1 MSESSLHTYHL
12 HLSGQVQGVGFRP
25 FVWRLARDWGLKGW
39 VNNTTDGVH
48 VVYNAPAGE
57 AEAFAQAVLREAPA
71 LSVITGHTLEILP
84 AQTFPDFQIVHSAGD
99 AEPDLLLTPDFGLCD
114 DCRLELNDPAN
125 RRAGY
130 AFLTCTHCGP
140 RYSIITALPYD
151 RERTTMA
158 PFRQCP
164 ACAAEYDDPADRRY
178 YSQTNSC
185 PVCGIALRLIDTA
198 GKTWPHPLETAIAWL
213 KSGKILAVK
222 GIGGYLLMC
231 DATDAGALTALR
243 ARKRRPSKPFALL
256 YGHLEQLAGDALVDT
271 AEEKL
276 LQSPAAPIVLLP
288 LREHPASGI
297 CAGLVAPGLDQIG
310 VMLPYTPL
318 LELIARGFGKPLVA
332 TSGNISGSPILYED
346 DKAQQALSG
355 IADALLMNNRDI
367 AIPQDDSVL
376 RLSPVHGQ
384 KIVLRRSRGYAP
396 TFLFETP
403 PPTSPLKE
411 RGDVTSR
418 YPLRLPSPSGEG
430 SGVGSL
436 LALGATLKSSF
447 TWQLKGNTYVSQ
459 YLGDL
464 ESFDTQEA
472 FEHTLRHFL
481 GLFRQKPDQIAVDKH
496 PDYFSTR
503 LGKRLADEW
512 QIPVRE
518 VQHHKAHFAAVLA
531 ENGCLTHK
539 KESTHPILGVIWDGT
554 GYGDD
559 GQVWG
564 GEFFVFH
571 RQTIER
577 VAHFEPFAF
586 ILGDKMPREPR
597 ISALSLAH
605 GQADATPWLEPK
617 FSAQE
622 WALYQKMLARP
633 VALHTT
639 SAGRLFDGVASLLG
653 LADRVSYEGEAAMLL
668 EQMAARYFKI
678 NGLTHA
684 FDARMRELPDLL
696 LVPTQAIVQ
705 QVITSIKDGASL
717 EQTAAFFHAMLIEQ
731 IRRQARRHGC
741 QTLAFSGGVW
751 QNALL
756 VDLALEW
763 LRPEF
768 ELLFHRQLSPND
780 EGVSFGQT
788 FLSYEL

>member
-1 MSESSLHTYHL
+1 MAESSLHTYHL

-25 FVWRLARDWGLKGW
+25 FVWRLAGMYGLKGW

-48 VVYNAPAGE
+48 VAFNAA
-57 AEAFAQAVLREAPA
+57 AEAAEDFTGAILRDAPA
-71 LSVITGHTLEILP
+71 LAIITGHTLEIISP
-84 AQTFPDFQIVHSAGD
+84 QTFTDFQIVHSAAD
-99 AEPDLLLTPDFGLCD
+99 AEPNLLLTPDFGLCA
-114 DCRLELNDPAN
+114 DCRRELLDPAN

-130 AFLTCTHCGP
+130 AFITCTNCGP
-140 RYSIITALPYD
+140 RYSIVTGLPYD

-158 PFRQCP
+158 PFHQCP

-185 PVCGIALRLIDTA
+185 PICGIALRLVDTK
-198 GKTWPHPLETAIAWL
+198 GKAWPEPLETAIEWL
-213 KSGKILAVK
+213 NAGKILAVK

-231 DATDAGALTALR
+231 DATDAGVLTTLR

-256 YGHLEQLAGDALVDT
+256 YGSLEQLAGDALLNET
-271 AEEKL
+271 EKAL
-276 LQSPAAPIVLLP
+276 LYNPAAPIVLLS
-288 LREHPASGI
+288 LRDVPASGL
-297 CAGLVAPGLDQIG
+297 CTTLVAPGLDQIG
-310 VMLPYTPL
+310 AMLPYTPL

-332 TSGNISGSPILYED
+332 TSGNISGSPILYDD
-346 DKAQQALSG
+346 DKAQQELSG
-355 IADALLMNNRDI
+355 IADALLINNRDI

-376 RLSPVHGQ
+376 RLSPAHGQ
-384 KIVLRRSRGYAP
+384 KVVLRRSRGYAP
-396 TFLFETP
+396 TFLFDAATDP
-403 PPTSPLKE
+403 AFNKIRHRNPQSAIRNPQFT
-411 RGDVTSR
+411 
-418 YPLRLPSPSGEG
+418 
-430 SGVGSL
+430 
-436 LALGATLKSSF
+436 LALGATLKSTF
-447 TWQLKGNTYVSQ
+447 TWHSRGNIYVSQ

-464 ESFDTQEA
+464 ESFDTQQA
-472 FEHTLRHFL
+472 FEHTMQHFL
-481 GLFRQKPDQIAVDKH
+481 GLFRQRPAALIVDKH

-503 LGKRLADEW
+503 LGKRLAAEW
-512 QIPVRE
+512 QIPARE

-531 ENGCLTHK
+531 ENGYFSHSKLPET
-539 KESTHPILGVIWDGT
+539 PVLGIIWDGT

-564 GEFFVFH
+564 GEFFVYN

-577 VAHFEPFAF
+577 VAYFEPFDF

-605 GQADATPWLEPK
+605 TLEGATPLLEQK
-617 FSAQE
+617 FSSQE
-622 WALYQKMLARP
+622 WTLYQKMLVRSAP
-633 VALHTT
+633 LQTT
-639 SAGRLFDGVASLLG
+639 SVGRLFDGVASLLG

-668 EQMAARYFKI
+668 EQMAMRYFRE
-678 NGLTHA
+678 NGLKP
-684 FDARMRELPDLL
+684 FIISENELPDTPL
-696 LVPTQAIVQ
+696 PHTKTIVQ
-705 QVITSIKDGASL
+705 QVIEAIKQGTSLQK
-717 EQTAAFFHAMLIEQ
+717 TAALFHATLIEI

-741 QTLAFSGGVW
+741 RTLAFSGGVW

-780 EGVSFGQT
+780 EGVSFGQV
-788 FLSYEL
+788 FLSDQ